1 MKPDQFC
8 FWLQGLFE
16 LTDVTE
22 LDEKQTKCIKDHL
35 KLVFV
40 HSIDPELNKISSV
53 PSEVLDHVHNGGRL
67 FPMPDDKMRC

>member
-35 KLVFV
+35 KLVFL
-40 HSIDPELNKISSV
+40 HSIDPELNESSKV
-53 PSEVLDHVHNGGRL
+53 PPSVLDNVHNGGQIFPVQDDRL
-67 FPMPDDKMRC
+67 RC